1 MSNRITMNTG
11 TRVALLGG
19 VCLLAMT
26 SIPAM
31 AQSAADQTESVTV
44 TGIIS
49 SLQKNLDIKRDSLGL
64 VDAISATDVGKF
76 PDVDIAA
83 ALQLYQRN
91 RIDRTA
97 RIVLQSSENRRR
109 FHLGSEAAIRAEFA
123 KANEGADRNKWL
135 YSYNPMTVP
144 LV

>member
-1 MSNRITMNTG
+1 MAIEDGAVLMR
-11 TRVALLGG
+11 ALR
-19 VCLLAMT
+19 
-26 SIPAM
+26 
-31 AQSAADQTESVTV
+31 QES
-44 TGIIS
+44 
-49 SLQKNLDIKRDSLGL
+49 
-64 VDAISATDVGKF
+64 
-76 PDVDIAA
+76 DIAA

-97 RIVLQSSENRRR
+97 RIVLQSSENRRL
-109 FHLGSEAAIRAEFA
+109 FHLAAEAAIRAEFA